1 MDNNDY
7 SEGNYETKYE
17 MSKYY
22 LPKYEDLIQTEEHP
36 ENCPNIDISIRKEII
51 DQSSFDYLK
60 MISKNNLMKNQ
71 IEELEKKN
79 KDCKE
84 EVKMF
89 NSQESNED
97 LMFLFDKYNEF
108 NTEINSIINYI
119 EFITTNI
126 NINEDNKKI
135 KLVNFFKTF
144 AQNFQKILKSYSE
157 RSFQNQLMVSLKD
170 NFIRFFATRY
180 SIITKYAFEIYNLN
194 KYLDENEIKL
204 QYEQNN

>member
-1 MDNNDY
+1 MDNNNY

-36 ENCPNIDISIRKEII
+36 ENCPNIDISIRKDII

-194 KYLDENEIKL
+194 KYLNENEIKL

>member
-7 SEGNYETKYE
+7 SESNYETKYE

-22 LPKYEDLIQTEEHP
+22 LPKYEELIQIEEHP
-36 ENCPNIDISIRKEII
+36 ENCPNIDISIRKDII

-60 MISKNNLMKNQ
+60 MISKDNLMKNQ

-119 EFITTNI
+119 QFITTNI
-126 NINEDNKKI
+126 NINEDNKQI

-144 AQNFQKILKSYSE
+144 SMNFQKMLKSYSE

-170 NFIRFFATRY
+170 NFIRFF
-180 SIITKYAFEIYNLN
+180 
-194 KYLDENEIKL
+194 
-204 QYEQNN
+204 

>member
-36 ENCPNIDISIRKEII
+36 ENCPNIDISIRKDII

>member
-22 LPKYEDLIQTEEHP
+22 LPKYEDIIQTEEHP
-36 ENCPNIDISIRKEII
+36 ENCPNIDISIKKDII

>member
-36 ENCPNIDISIRKEII
+36 ENCPNIDISIRKDII
-51 DQSSFDYLK
+51 DQSLFDYLK

-84 EVKMF
+84 ELKMF

>member
-7 SEGNYETKYE
+7 SERNYETKYE

-22 LPKYEDLIQTEEHP
+22 LPKYEELIQIEEHP
-36 ENCPNIDISIRKEII
+36 ENCPNIDISIRKDII

-60 MISKNNLMKNQ
+60 MISKDNLMKNQ

-119 EFITTNI
+119 QFITTNI
-126 NINEDNKKI
+126 NINENNKQI

-144 AQNFQKILKSYSE
+144 SMNFQKMLKSYSE

-170 NFIRFFATRY
+170 NFIRFFETRY
-180 SIITKYAFEIYNLN
+180 SIIIKYAFENYNLN

>member
-1 MDNNDY
+1 MDNNNY

-36 ENCPNIDISIRKEII
+36 ENCPNIDISIRKDII
-51 DQSSFDYLK
+51 DQSLFDYLK

>member
-36 ENCPNIDISIRKEII
+36 ENCPNIDISIRKDII

-194 KYLDENEIKL
+194 KYLNENEIKL